1 MVAVFFYLYFSWT
14 FMILLFNVSVKM
26 QLPSAFIQYS
36 SPVMNISVGL
46 SFFNQYYFGTHTQK
60 SRLKLLFIQSVFVW
74 DDIPH
79 WFCLHLFLF
88 WDRVSHRSHWSRICY
103 AYEAGLELLIPLL
116 LLPTQAYVFL
126 SLLHSTGP
134 SSVPYFYIQNT
145 FIFLN
150 KHTIF
155 CYYLIK
161 FCFRIPSFNL
171 VLDWYLLWVQNF
183 MWIAICS
190 QTVLPV

>member
-14 FMILLFNVSVKM
+14 FMSLLFNVSVKIYH
-26 QLPSAFIQYS
+26 LHLYS
-36 SPVMNISVGL
+36 VHLQSWTFLLAYHFLTNTIL
-46 SFFNQYYFGTHTQK
+46 AHTHKK

-74 DDIPH
+74 DDISD
-79 WFCLHLFLF
+79 WFWLNLFLF
-88 WDRVSHRSHWSRICY
+88 WDRLSHRSHWSRICY
-103 AYEAGLELLIPLL
+103 ADEAGLELLILL
-116 LLPTQAYVFL
+116 SLLPTQAYVFL
-126 SLLHSTGP
+126 SLFHSTVP

-161 FCFRIPSFNL
+161 FCFRISSFNL

>member
-1 MVAVFFYLYFSWT
+1 MSQLRCSYRLHLYNVHLQSWT
-14 FMILLFNVSVKM
+14 FLLAYHFLNNTIL
-26 QLPSAFIQYS
+26 AH
-36 SPVMNISVGL
+36 
-46 SFFNQYYFGTHTQK
+46 THKK

-79 WFCLHLFLF
+79 WFCLNLFLF

-103 AYEAGLELLIPLL
+103 ADEAGLELLILLL